1 MLLLRGH
8 YQCKIIFNE
17 ILTIMKIILILLAFT
32 TSFMLFSCK
41 DNMQA
46 NNVVNAGSQD
56 IKEVKQLEVATEQL
70 DAVSKEI
77 EVKTKALEAAIND
90 LDL

>member
-1 MLLLRGH
+1 
-8 YQCKIIFNE
+8 
-17 ILTIMKIILILLAFT
+17 MKIILILLAFT